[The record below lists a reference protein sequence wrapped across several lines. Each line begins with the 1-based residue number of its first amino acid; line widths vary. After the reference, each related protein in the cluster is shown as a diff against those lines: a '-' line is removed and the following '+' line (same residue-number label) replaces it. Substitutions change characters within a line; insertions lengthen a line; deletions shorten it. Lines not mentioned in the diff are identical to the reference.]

1 MSYELVS
8 QQETDQFRTAA
19 DGVGVEKRE
28 VKRIVRKKSITAWEE
43 PNENGTTS
51 GILTFSWGGTTHIK
65 SLSNPKVF
73 YCEEDTLNRQE
84 IPGKGGDR
92 VQSWVYMSPW
102 SAYAGFDPS

>member
-8 QQETDQFRTAA
+8 QDETDQFRTAA

-43 PNENGTTS
+43 PNQNGTTT
-51 GILTFSWGGTTHIK
+51 GVLTFLWGGLTHIK
-65 SLSNPKVF
+65 SLSSPKVF
-73 YCEEDTLNRQE
+73 YCEQDTLNRSD
-84 IPGKGGDR
+84 IPGKGGER

-102 SAYAGFDPS
+102 SAYSGFNPA

>member
-1 MSYELVS
+1 MSWELVS
-8 QQETDQFRTAA
+8 QHETDQFRTAA

-51 GILTFSWGGTTHIK
+51 GILTFSWGGTSHAK
-65 SLSNPKVF
+65 SLSSPKVF
-73 YCEEDTLNRQE
+73 YCEEDTLNRAE

-102 SAYAGFDPS
+102 ESYAGFDPS